1 MRTSQIN
8 DKPPSRPSVKKTIW
22 SRRGTGTF
30 IDKSSQPQTP
40 QPKTGSQSILVKAE
54 NLLEGTKEDKE
65 LTKAV
70 PTNDLNQINE
80 EIKTAKQKN
89 ADLIQEIIE
98 LKLKLKDAQFK
109 LKE

>member
-40 QPKTGSQSILVKAE
+40 QPKTGSQSILVQPE
-54 NLLEGTKEDKE
+54 NLLEGRKEDKE
-65 LTKAV
+65 LSKAV
-70 PTNDLNQINE
+70 LTNDYDQMKE
-80 EIKTAKQKN
+80 EMRTAQ
-89 ADLIQEIIE
+89 
-98 LKLKLKDAQFK
+98 
-109 LKE
+109 